1 MARTVRQDLPSP
13 PAIYDQAYIAQL
25 AEAINRY
32 MVQREAPAEVIA
44 ARFILVDPLEIPGD
58 VPDTTGLPTG
68 MLYLAKPPGWVTGGP
83 YFLTIVLGTD
93 K

>member
-1 MARTVRQDLPSP
+1 MARTVRQDLPMP

-25 AEAINRY
+25 TEAINRY
-32 MVQREAPAEVIA
+32 MIQREAPAEVIA
-44 ARFILVDPLEIPGD
+44 ARFILLDPLHIPGD

-68 MLYLAKPPGWVTGGP
+68 MFYLAKPPGWVAGDP
-83 YFLTIVLGTD
+83 YFLTIVTEAD